1 MALNL
6 NKYGFVQASKY
17 RIKIVTALAASPKTP
32 SQIAKETGL
41 FKTHISTVLKDLVT
55 EKIIACKT
63 PDLRRGKIYG
73 LTHDGNEIAVEINKS
88 STKKANPSPKHSPE

>member
-1 MALNL
+1 MALNW

-17 RIKIVTALAASPKTP
+17 RVKIVVALTSSPKTP

-73 LTHDGNEIAVEINKS
+73 LTPEGNEIAAEINKS
-88 STKKANPSPKHSPE
+88 GTQKS

>member
-1 MALNL
+1 MVLNW

-17 RIKIVTALAASPKTP
+17 RVKIVTALTGSPKTP

-55 EKIIACKT
+55 EKIITCMT
-63 PDLRRGKIYG
+63 PDLRRGKIFG
-73 LTHDGNEIAVEINKS
+73 LTHEGNEIAAELGKIDTRKN
-88 STKKANPSPKHSPE
+88 